1 MALQAPRIGM
11 DVVVL
16 ARVRRALEGKQ
27 EQWRRRVF
35 TEGEWTH
42 AEASSDSF
50 AALALCFAAK
60 EAAFK
65 VLGTGW
71 GGGVA
76 WQDVEVQRGTEIEAR
91 IALHGRAAEIAA
103 LDDLMLTASL
113 AHTDELA
120 VAMVLGQA
128 AQK

>member
-1 MALQAPRIGM
+1 MALEAPRIGM
-11 DVVVL
+11 DVVAL
-16 ARVRRALEGKQ
+16 ARVRRALEGSQ
-27 EQWRRRVF
+27 EHWRRRVF
-35 TEGEWTH
+35 TEGEWKH
-42 AEASSDSF
+42 AQASPDSA

-76 WQDVEVQRGTEIEAR
+76 WRDVDVQRGTDIEAVL
-91 IALHGRAAEIAA
+91 ALSGRAAEIAA
-103 LDDLMLTASL
+103 EAGLTLTASL

-120 VAMVLGQA
+120 VAMVLGHT
-128 AQK
+128 